1 MMAVDIM
8 PRGAID
14 ERELIWSNTDD
25 GSIALMKL
33 VYSMGQIAFQER
45 SNMRDAGDGP
55 SAGTWVARQ
64 RMEKEIVHN
73 SRGEVLDKPLDI
85 GLGRQGKEG
94 DETHEEEN

>member
-14 ERELIWSNTDD
+14 ERKLIWSNTDD

-33 VYSMGQIAFQER
+33 VYSMGQLAFQER

-55 SAGTWVARQ
+55 GWGTWVARQ
-64 RMEKEIVHN
+64 RMEKESVQK
-73 SRGEVLDKPLDI
+73 SGGEVLEKTI
-85 GLGRQGKEG
+85 R
-94 DETHEEEN
+94 